1 MPKSED
7 FDTVVPPPATPPGQ
21 LTPAQKL
28 AALKSNTTTSTSTDP
43 GTTTPVA
50 SSGFGS
56 APAPG
61 GFGSPAPGGFG
72 SPAPASGFGST
83 GGFGSPAPG
92 GFGSPA
98 PGGFGSTGGFG
109 SPAPGGFGSPMGG
122 MQGQQGMNN
131 GMGTMN
137 NASTGNTMAQ
147 TSTAAAAA
155 VNAGEETLVENTN
168 TDWVNT
174 KWRPMMGWM
183 YMGTCTFDF
192 IIAPILWSILQATYH
207 GTVTSQWQ
215 PLTLQG
221 AGLYHVAMGAVL
233 GLTAYGRT
241 KEKIAG
247 AS

>member
-28 AALKSNTTTSTSTDP
+28 AALK
-43 GTTTPVA
+43 TPVA
-50 SSGFGS
+50 DTSSFNSTPPAATQSGFGAPAQSGFGAAPNNNTFGAAPSNTFGSSPGVFGSPSSSGFGGS
-56 APAPG
+56 AGSFGAPA
-61 GFGSPAPGGFG
+61 GS
-72 SPAPASGFGST
+72 
-83 GGFGSPAPG
+83 
-92 GFGSPA
+92 
-98 PGGFGSTGGFG
+98 
-109 SPAPGGFGSPMGG
+109 MG
-122 MQGQQGMNN
+122 QTNMNN

-147 TSTAAAAA
+147 TGTAAAAA
-155 VNAGEETLVENTN
+155 VNAGEETLVANDN
-168 TDWVNT
+168 TDWVNK
-174 KWRPMMGWM
+174 KWRPMMGWV

-192 IIAPILWSILQATYH
+192 VIAPILWSILQATYH
-207 GTVTSQWQ
+207 GTVTSQWM

>member
-28 AALKSNTTTSTSTDP
+28 AAMKSPTDTSSTSGFGAPPATTGFGAAPATTGFGAAPATTGFSAPSSNNSFGSSP
-43 GTTTPVA
+43 GMFGSPS
-50 SSGFGS
+50 SSGFGGS
-56 APAPG
+56 AGSFGAPA
-61 GFGSPAPGGFG
+61 GSMAP
-72 SPAPASGFGST
+72 
-83 GGFGSPAPG
+83 
-92 GFGSPA
+92 
-98 PGGFGSTGGFG
+98 
-109 SPAPGGFGSPMGG
+109 
-122 MQGQQGMNN
+122 QQN

-147 TSTAAAAA
+147 TGTAAAAA
-155 VNAGEETLVENTN
+155 VNAGEETLVENDN
-168 TDWVNT
+168 TDWINK
-174 KWRPMMGWM
+174 KWRPMMGWV

-192 IIAPILWSILQATYH
+192 VIAPILWSILQATYH
-207 GTVTSQWQ
+207 GTVTSQWM

-241 KEKIAG
+241 REKIAG

>member
-28 AALKSNTTTSTSTDP
+28 AAMKAPADNTTSSFATSPASTGFGAAPAGNSFNAPPANNSFGSSP
-43 GTTTPVA
+43 GVFGSPS
-50 SSGFGS
+50 SSGFGGS
-56 APAPG
+56 AGSFGAPA
-61 GFGSPAPGGFG
+61 GSMAP
-72 SPAPASGFGST
+72 
-83 GGFGSPAPG
+83 
-92 GFGSPA
+92 
-98 PGGFGSTGGFG
+98 
-109 SPAPGGFGSPMGG
+109 
-122 MQGQQGMNN
+122 QQN

-147 TSTAAAAA
+147 TATSASAA
-155 VNAGEETLVENTN
+155 VNAGAETLVENDN
-168 TDWVNT
+168 SDWINK
-174 KWRPMMGWM
+174 KWRPMMGWV

-192 IIAPILWSILQATYH
+192 VIAPILWSVLQATSH
-207 GTVTSQWQ
+207 GTVTSQWM

>member
-7 FDTVVPPPATPPGQ
+7 FDTTTPPPATPAGA

-28 AALKSNTTTSTSTDP
+28 AALKAGSTTTAS
-43 GTTTPVA
+43 TPVVDPNATAASTPAASGFGAPA
-50 SSGFGS
+50 SSGFG
-56 APAPG
+56 APA
-61 GFGSPAPGGFG
+61 A
-72 SPAPASGFGST
+72 
-83 GGFGSPAPG
+83 
-92 GFGSPA
+92 
-98 PGGFGSTGGFG
+98 GGFGSTSSSGFGAPAAGGFG
-109 SPAPGGFGSPMGG
+109 SSPMGGGFGSSPMGGGFGSSPMGG
-122 MQGQQGMNN
+122 MSGQQGMNN

-147 TSTAAAAA
+147 AATADAATIAGGVDSTVA
-155 VNAGEETLVENTN
+155 NDN
-168 TDWVNT
+168 TDWLNK
-174 KWRPMMGWM
+174 KWRPMMGWV

-192 IIAPILWSILQATYH
+192 VIAPILWSILQATYH

-247 AS
+247 AA

>member
-7 FDTVVPPPATPPGQ
+7 YDTTTPPPATPPGQ

-28 AALKSNTTTSTSTDP
+28 AALRTNSTTSTDTTASVSTP
-43 GTTTPVA
+43 AATT
-50 SSGFGS
+50 GFG
-56 APAPG
+56 APAAG
-61 GFGSPAPGGFG
+61 GFGSP
-72 SPAPASGFGST
+72 ST
-83 GGFGSPAPG
+83 GGFGNTASTGFGSSAATG
-92 GFGSPA
+92 FGNNTSSFGSPA
-98 PGGFGSTGGFG
+98 SGGFGAS
-109 SPAPGGFGSPMGG
+109 SGGFGSPMGG
-122 MQGQQGMNN
+122 MPAQQGVGN

-155 VNAGEETLVENTN
+155 VNAGEETLVENNN
-168 TDWVNT
+168 TDWINN

-247 AS
+247 AT